1 MPAVTTVTASGD
13 QDIDGMLYN
22 QKWAVNSFTFSFP
35 ADASFY
41 QAGSAPNGE
50 TIDNF
55 AALNST
61 AQDYVR
67 NYAYAQFAAVA
78 NLTFS
83 EMTETS
89 SNHADL
95 RFAETDATD
104 VAFGY
109 YPAADPSAGGS
120 WYRNSGG
127 DFDDPVIGNY
137 AAHTFMHEIGHT
149 MGLLHGFDTDNPFG
163 ALPSDH
169 DSVEYS
175 VMTYRSYVGGPTT
188 GGYSYAAAS
197 APQTLMQ
204 NDIATLQYQYGAN
217 YNTNSGDTVY
227 SWSPSTG
234 RTFID
239 GVSTG
244 PVAGNRIF
252 MTVWDGGGN
261 DTYDL
266 SAYSS
271 NLSID
276 LQPGAWSTFNTSA
289 IAQRAFL
296 GNGHTAA
303 GNVANALL
311 YNGNTQSL
319 IENVIGGTG
328 DDTIVGNVVSNNLQ
342 GGGGNDI
349 LNGLAGADVLTGGA
363 GADTFQIDA
372 TAFGGT
378 RDQIVDYSFAAGDV
392 IDLSSIVSATDGN
405 LSSYVRVLQSGNNAL
420 LVVDQD
426 GTGSTYGWVTIAQIN
441 NVSLDDD
448 VKLLIGPSSTV
459 MTTEVAS
466 NSAPNYTDTVAD
478 SANQYDWSSWSA
490 TYNSLNQILSVTF
503 NYDDGTHSSTIYDA
517 PSAELYADFL
527 VTYDAAWGVTR
538 IIFNYDDG
546 AHTVAS
552 YDIADEYSYTDYLAT
567 FDSQWNLTRNIF
579 INDDGTKAV
588 VNYDVQDQYAWAWEV
603 FNYDTNWNSDFAPR
617 SERRRLE
624 LWQRLCRIG

>member
-1 MPAVTTVTASGD
+1 MPAIATVTASGN
-13 QDIDGMLYN
+13 QDIDGMMYDA
-22 QKWAVNSFTFSFP
+22 KWAVSSFTFSFP
-35 ADASFY
+35 TDASFY
-41 QAGSAPNGE
+41 GAGYSTNGE
-50 TIDNF
+50 TTSNF
-55 AALNST
+55 AALSSA

-67 NYAYAQFAAVA
+67 TYAYAQYAAVV

-89 SNHADL
+89 TDHADL

-104 VAFGY
+104 VAWGY
-109 YPAADPSAGGS
+109 YPATDATGGDS
-120 WYRNSGG
+120 WYRTTGG
-127 DFDDPVIGNY
+127 DFDNPVIGNF
-137 AAHTFMHEIGHT
+137 AAHTFLHEIGHT
-149 MGLLHGFDTDNPFG
+149 MGLLHGFDTSNPFG
-163 ALPSDH
+163 ALPEEH
-169 DSVEYS
+169 DSIEYS
-175 VMTYRSYVGGPTT
+175 VMTYVSYVGGPST
-188 GGYSYAAAS
+188 GGYSYATAS

-204 NDIATLQYQYGAN
+204 NDIATLQYLYGAN
-217 YNTNSGDTVY
+217 YNHNSGNTVY
-227 SWSPSTG
+227 SWNPSTG
-234 RTFID
+234 RTFVD

-252 MTVWDGGGN
+252 MTVWDGGGT

-296 GNGHTAA
+296 GAGHTAA
-303 GNVANALL
+303 GNVANALM

-342 GGGGNDI
+342 GGVGNDI
-349 LNGLAGADVLTGGA
+349 LNGRGGGDVLTGGL
-363 GADTFQIDA
+363 GEDTFQFDA
-372 TAFGGT
+372 TAFGGI
-378 RDQIVDYSFAAGDV
+378 RAQIVDYGVAANDV
-392 IDLSSIVSATDGN
+392 IDLSSIVSATAEN
-405 LSSYVRVLQSGNNAL
+405 LSSYVRVLQSGSNAL

-441 NVSLDDD
+441 NVTLDGDI
-448 VKLLIGPSSTV
+448 KLLIGPSSTV
-459 MTTEVAS
+459 MTTEVTGDAT
-466 NSAPNYTDTVAD
+466 PNHTDTVAD

-517 PSAELYADFL
+517 QNAELYADFL
-527 VTYDAAWGVTR
+527 VTYDAAWDVTR

-546 AHTVAS
+546 THTVAS

-603 FNYDTNWNSDFAPR
+603 FNYDANWNSDFAPR
-617 SERRRLE
+617 PER
-624 LWQRLCRIG
+624 